1 MYLQELF
8 FLTQCLLGILM
19 LISLQK
25 ISKLRKQIDLITKE
39 VKQYLAF
46 LEDDV
51 EEEHFLEKKEN
62 GEKISKDEAENRL
75 IQAVLTEFF
84 P

>member
-8 FLTQCLLGILM
+8 LLTQCLMGILM
-19 LISLQK
+19 LICLQK
-25 ISKLRKQIDLITKE
+25 ITRLKKQIDLITKE

-46 LEDDV
+46 LEEDM
-51 EEEHFLEKKEN
+51 EEEHFPQKRE
-62 GEKISKDEAENRL
+62 GSEKISKDEAESHL